1 LKVINMARDKMVDRV
16 AGIMGTPEMIRN
28 IGIVAHIDHGK
39 TTLSDNLLAGAG
51 MLSKELA
58 GNACWTDSD
67 EEEQERG
74 ITIDSANVS
83 MVHEYDGKEYLIN
96 LIDTPGH
103 VDFGG
108 DVTRAMRAVDGAV
121 VVIDAV
127 EGTMPQTET
136 VLRQALKEHVKPVL
150 FINKVDRLIN
160 ELQVDGQE
168 MQIRLGKLID
178 HVNKLIKGM
187 NEERYKAGWRVD
199 AAEGTVA
206 FGSALYNWAISVP
219 MMQKTGVSFQQ
230 IYDYNKSDDPNSIRE
245 LADKCPLH
253 EVLNDM
259 VIRFLPSPLE
269 AQEGRIGAIWH
280 GDKESPIYK
289 SMITADPEA
298 DLAFMVTD
306 ITMDPHAGEVATG
319 RLFSGSLSRGMEAF
333 VSGTS
338 RKNRIQQVGVF
349 MGPKRLEVENIP
361 AGNIAA
367 VTGLRDAIVGSTVTT
382 LEGMEPFESITHASE
397 PVVTVAVEAKH
408 MKDLPKLVDVLRQ
421 VAKEDP
427 TLKITL
433 DEETGEHLMAGMGE
447 LHLEVIAHRIERDK
461 GVEISTTPPIVVY
474 RETIR
479 GGAGP
484 VEGKSPNRHNRFYV
498 EVEPLEEGVRDLIK
512 AGEISMRMPEVER
525 REKLMEAGL
534 DKDEAKGIAD
544 IFESNV
550 YLDMTKGIQHL
561 NETMELI
568 LEGFHEV
575 MKGGPLSKEPCMG
588 VKVKLMDAKLH
599 EDAVHRGPAQV
610 IPASRQGIQAAML
623 MADDTLLEPYQKVF
637 IQVPQDQMGG
647 ATKEIQG
654 RRGIIINMT
663 SEGDMTIIESRAPV
677 SELFGFAG
685 DIRSATEGRAMW
697 STEFAGFDTLPANL
711 TGEIVSGIRERKG
724 LKKEL
729 PQASDFLSI

>member
-1 LKVINMARDKMVDRV
+1 MGRRKKMVERV
-16 AGIMGTPEMIRN
+16 TALMSDPVMIRN

-51 MLSKELA
+51 MISKELA
-58 GNACWTDSD
+58 GRQLFMDSD
-67 EEEQERG
+67 AEEQERG

-83 MVHEYDGKEYLIN
+83 MVHEYEGKEYLIN

-136 VLRQALKEHVKPVL
+136 VLRQALKEHVRPVL

-160 ELQVDGQE
+160 ELQVDDQE

-187 NEERYKAGWRVD
+187 NEERYNAGWRVD

-219 MMQKTGVSFQQ
+219 MMKKTGVSFSEVFN
-230 IYDYNKSDDPNSIRE
+230 YCREEDMKS
-245 LADKCPLH
+245 LAEKCPLH
-253 EVLNDM
+253 EAVNDM
-259 VIRFLPSPLE
+259 VIRFLPSPID
-269 AQEGRIGAIWH
+269 AQKGRVGAIWH
-280 GDKESPIYK
+280 GDRESGIGK
-289 SMITADPEA
+289 QMSVADA
-298 DLAFMVTD
+298 KGDVAFMVTD
-306 ITMDPHAGEVATG
+306 ITMDPHAGEVSTG
-319 RLFSGSLSRGMEAF
+319 RLFSGSLSRGMEVY
-333 VSGTS
+333 VSGASKT
-338 RKNRIQQVGVF
+338 NRIQQVGVF
-349 MGPKRLEVENIP
+349 MGPERLEVDAIP

-367 VTGLRDAIVGSTVTT
+367 VTGLRDAFVGATVTT
-382 LEGMEPFESITHASE
+382 LEGMEPFESIKHASE

-408 MKDLPKLVDVLRQ
+408 MKDLPKLVEVLRQ

-461 GVEISTTPPIVVY
+461 GVEITTTPPLVVY
-474 RETIR
+474 RETIV
-479 GGAGP
+479 GTAGP

-498 EVEPLEEGVRDLIK
+498 IVEPLEPEVRELIRND
-512 AGEISMRMPEVER
+512 EISMRMPEVER
-525 REKLMEAGL
+525 REKLMAAGL
-534 DKDEAKGIAD
+534 NKDEAKKIVN
-544 IFESNV
+544 IFESNA
-550 YLDMTKGIQHL
+550 YFDMTKGIQYL

-568 LEGFHEV
+568 LEGFTEV
-575 MKGGPLSKEPCMG
+575 MKAGPLSKEPCMG

-610 IPASRQGIQAAML
+610 IPASRQAIQAAML
-623 MADDTLLEPYQKVF
+623 MADDTLFEPYQKVF
-637 IQVPQDQMGG
+637 IQVPQEQMGG

-654 RRGIIINMT
+654 RRGVIIDMT
-663 SEGDMTIIESRAPV
+663 SEGDTTIIESKAPV

-697 STEFAGFDTLPANL
+697 STEFAGFEPLPMSLMAEVV
-711 TGEIVSGIRERKG
+711 TGIRKRKG
-724 LKKEL
+724 LKAAL
-729 PQASDFLSI
+729 PQAEDFMSL

>member
-1 LKVINMARDKMVDRV
+1 MGRRKKMVERV
-16 AGIMGTPEMIRN
+16 TALMKEPEMIRN

-39 TTLSDNLLAGAG
+39 TTLSDNILAGAG
-51 MLSKELA
+51 MISKELA
-58 GNACWTDSD
+58 GRQLFMDSD

-74 ITIDSANVS
+74 ITIDSSNVS
-83 MVHEYDGKEYLIN
+83 MVHEFDGDDYLIN

-160 ELQVDGQE
+160 ELKVDSQE

-219 MMQKTGVSFQQ
+219 MMQKTGISFN
-230 IYDYNKSDDPNSIRE
+230 DVYNFCRDEDMKS
-245 LADKCPLH
+245 LAEKCPLH
-253 EVLNDM
+253 EAVNDM
-259 VIRFLPSPLE
+259 VIRFLPSPIQ
-269 AQEGRIGAIWH
+269 AQEDRVSVIWH
-280 GDKESPIYK
+280 GDRK
-289 SMITADPEA
+289 SEIGQSMKNADDEG

-306 ITMDPHAGEVATG
+306 ISMDPHAGEVATG
-319 RLFSGSLSRGMEAF
+319 RLFSGSLSRGMEVF
-333 VSGTS
+333 VSGAAK
-338 RKNRIQQVGVF
+338 KNRIQQVGIF
-349 MGPKRLEVENIP
+349 MGPERIEVENIP

-367 VTGLRDAIVGSTVTT
+367 VTGLKDAIVGSTVTT
-382 LEGMEPFESITHASE
+382 LEGMTPFESITHASE

-427 TLKITL
+427 TLSITL
-433 DEETGEHLMAGMGE
+433 NEETGEHLMAGMGE
-447 LHLEVIAHRIERDK
+447 LHLEVIGHRIQRDK
-461 GVEISTTPPIVVY
+461 NVEITTTPPIVVY

-479 GGAGP
+479 SGVGP

-498 EVEPLEEGVRDLIK
+498 IVEPLEEDVRKLIRS
-512 AGEISMRMPEVER
+512 GEVSMRMPELER
-525 REKLMEAGL
+525 REKLMEAGM
-534 DKDEAKGIAD
+534 DKDEAKGIVD
-544 IFESNV
+544 IYESNI

-568 LEGFHEV
+568 LEGFVEV
-575 MKGGPLSKEPCMG
+575 MKAGPLSREPCMG
-588 VKVKLMDAKLH
+588 VKVKLVDAKLH

-610 IPASRQGIQAAML
+610 IPASRQAIQAAML

-637 IQVPQDQMGG
+637 IQVPQEQMGG

-663 SEGDMTIIESRAPV
+663 AEGDMTIIESKAPV
-677 SELFGFAG
+677 AELFGFAG

-711 TGEIVSGIRERKG
+711 NSEIVGSIRERKG

-729 PQASDFLSI
+729 PQASDFLSQ

>member
-1 LKVINMARDKMVDRV
+1 MGRRKKMVERV
-16 AGIMGTPEMIRN
+16 TALMNEPEKIRN

-51 MLSKELA
+51 MISKELA
-58 GNACWTDSD
+58 GKQLFMDSD
-67 EEEQERG
+67 EEEQQRG
-74 ITIDSANVS
+74 ITIDASNVS
-83 MVHEYDGKEYLIN
+83 MVHQYNGTDYLIN

-136 VLRQALKEHVKPVL
+136 VLRQALREHVKPVL

-160 ELQVDGQE
+160 ELKVDSQE

-187 NEERYKAGWRVD
+187 NEERYKAGWKVD
-199 AAEGTVA
+199 AAQGTVA

-219 MMQKTGVSFQQ
+219 MMKKTGISFN
-230 IYDYNKSDDPNSIRE
+230 DVYNYCRE
-245 LADKCPLH
+245 GDMKTLADKCPLH
-253 EVLNDM
+253 EAVNDM
-259 VIRFLPSPLE
+259 VIRFLPNPLQ
-269 AQEGRIGAIWH
+269 AQEGRTNVIWH
-280 GDKESPIYK
+280 GDRK
-289 SMITADPEA
+289 SEIARSMATADA
-298 DLAFMVTD
+298 KGHLAFMVTD
-306 ITMDPHAGEVATG
+306 ISMDPHAGEVATG
-319 RLFSGSLSRGMEAF
+319 RLFSGSLNRGLEVYVTGAAK
-333 VSGTS
+333 
-338 RKNRIQQVGVF
+338 KNRIQQVGIF
-349 MGPKRLEVENIP
+349 MGPERLEVENIP

-367 VTGLRDAIVGSTVTT
+367 VTGLRDAFVGSTVTT
-382 LEGMEPFESITHASE
+382 LDGMTPFESIKHASE

-427 TLKITL
+427 TLSITL
-433 DEETGEHLMAGMGE
+433 NEETGEHLMAGMGE

-461 GVEISTTPPIVVY
+461 NVEITTTPPIVVY

-479 GGAGP
+479 GQAGP

-498 EVEPLEEGVRDLIK
+498 HVEPLEEGVRELIRN
-512 AGEISMRMPEVER
+512 GEISMRMPEVER
-525 REKLMEAGL
+525 REKLMAAGME
-534 DKDEAKGIAD
+534 KDEAKSITD
-544 IFESNV
+544 IFESNI

-568 LEGFHEV
+568 LEGFQEV
-575 MKGGPLSKEPCMG
+575 MKAGPLSREPCMG
-588 VKVKLMDAKLH
+588 VKVKLVDAKLH
-599 EDAVHRGPAQV
+599 EDAVHRGPAQI
-610 IPASRQGIQAAML
+610 IPASRQAIQAAML

-637 IQVPQDQMGG
+637 IHVPQDHMGG

-654 RRGIIINMT
+654 RRGIILNMT
-663 SEGDMTIIESRAPV
+663 SEGDMTVIESKSPV
-677 SELFGFAG
+677 AELFGFAG

-697 STEFAGFDTLPANL
+697 STEFAGFETLPASL
-711 TGEIVSGIRERKG
+711 TTEIIGSIRQRKG

-729 PQASDFLSI
+729 PQASDYLSQ

>member
-1 LKVINMARDKMVDRV
+1 MGRRKKMVERV
-16 AGIMGTPEMIRN
+16 TALMNEPEKIRN

-39 TTLSDNLLAGAG
+39 TTLSDNLLGGAG
-51 MLSKELA
+51 MISKELA
-58 GNACWTDSD
+58 GRQLFMDSD
-67 EEEQERG
+67 EEEQQRG
-74 ITIDSANVS
+74 ITIDASNVS
-83 MVHEYDGKEYLIN
+83 MVHEYDGVDYLIN

-136 VLRQALKEHVKPVL
+136 VLRQALREHVKPVL

-160 ELQVDGQE
+160 ELKVDSQE

-187 NEERYKAGWRVD
+187 NEERYKAGWKVD
-199 AAEGTVA
+199 AAQGTVA

-219 MMQKTGVSFQQ
+219 MMKKTGISFN
-230 IYDYNKSDDPNSIRE
+230 DVYNYCRE
-245 LADKCPLH
+245 GDMKTLADKCPLH
-253 EVLNDM
+253 EAVNDM
-259 VIRFLPSPLE
+259 VIRFLPNPLQ
-269 AQEGRIGAIWH
+269 AQEGRTNVIWH
-280 GDKESPIYK
+280 GDRKSEIAK
-289 SMITADPEA
+289 SMATADA
-298 DLAFMVTD
+298 KGHLAFMVTD
-306 ITMDPHAGEVATG
+306 ISMDPHAGEVATG
-319 RLFSGSLSRGMEAF
+319 RLFSGSLNRGLEVYVTGAAK
-333 VSGTS
+333 
-338 RKNRIQQVGVF
+338 KNRIQQVGIF
-349 MGPKRLEVENIP
+349 MGPERLEVENIP

-367 VTGLRDAIVGSTVTT
+367 VTGLRDAFVGSTVTT
-382 LEGMEPFESITHASE
+382 LDGMTPFESIKHASE

-427 TLKITL
+427 TLSITL
-433 DEETGEHLMAGMGE
+433 NEETGEHLMAGMGE

-461 GVEISTTPPIVVY
+461 NVEITTTPPIVVY

-479 GGAGP
+479 GQAGP

-498 EVEPLEEGVRDLIK
+498 HVEPLEEGVRELIRN
-512 AGEISMRMPEVER
+512 GEISMRMPEVER
-525 REKLMEAGL
+525 REKLMAAGME
-534 DKDEAKGIAD
+534 KDEAKSITD
-544 IFESNV
+544 IFESNI

-568 LEGFHEV
+568 LEGFQEV
-575 MKGGPLSKEPCMG
+575 MKAGPLSREPCMG
-588 VKVKLMDAKLH
+588 VKVKLVDAKLH
-599 EDAVHRGPAQV
+599 EDAVHRGPAQI
-610 IPASRQGIQAAML
+610 IPASRQAIQAAML

-637 IQVPQDQMGG
+637 IHVPQDHMGG

-654 RRGIIINMT
+654 RRGIILNMT
-663 SEGDMTIIESRAPV
+663 SEGDMTVIESKSPV
-677 SELFGFAG
+677 AELFGFAG

-697 STEFAGFDTLPANL
+697 STEFAGFETLPASL
-711 TGEIVSGIRERKG
+711 TTEIIGSIRQRKG

-729 PQASDFLSI
+729 PQASDYLSQ